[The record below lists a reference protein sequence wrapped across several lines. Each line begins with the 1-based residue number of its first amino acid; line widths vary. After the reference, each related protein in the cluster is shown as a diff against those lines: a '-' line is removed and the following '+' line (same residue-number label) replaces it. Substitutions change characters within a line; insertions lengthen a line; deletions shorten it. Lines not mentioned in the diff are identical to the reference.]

1 MSSVNKV
8 ILIGN
13 VGKDPEV
20 KELTNGR
27 VANMVMATSERYKDK
42 NGDRQEKTEWHN
54 IVIYGKL
61 VDIVDKYVK
70 KGDKL
75 YIEGSITTRK
85 WQDKEGND
93 RYTTEIQGLSMNMLG
108 GRQSSGDGGAY
119 DQSQPEQTPSEPSAS
134 NISEE
139 DIPF

>member
-13 VGKDPEV
+13 VGQDPEV
-20 KELTNGR
+20 KHLTNGK
-27 VANMVMATSERYKDK
+27 VA
-42 NGDRQEKTEWHN
+42 N

-61 VDIVDKYVK
+61 VDIVEQYVK

-93 RYTTEIQGLSMNMLG
+93 RYNTEVKAFNMTMLG
-108 GRQSSGDGGAY
+108 GTEKRST
-119 DQSQPEQTPSEPSAS
+119 QPEAVAAGG
-134 NISEE
+134 E
-139 DIPF
+139 DDLPF

>member
-8 ILIGN
+8 ILVGN
-13 VGKDPEV
+13 VGKNPEV
-20 KELTNGR
+20 KELTNGK

-54 IVIYGKL
+54 IVMYGKL
-61 VDIVDKYVK
+61 VDIVEKYVK

-93 RYTTEIQGLSMNMLG
+93 RYTTEVKAFNMTMLG
-108 GRQSSGDGGAY
+108 GTEKKST
-119 DQSQPEQTPSEPSAS
+119 QPATVVA
-134 NISEE
+134 SEE
-139 DIPF
+139 DDLPF

>member
-1 MSSVNKV
+1 MSSVNKA

-20 KELTNGR
+20 KEFKNGK
-27 VANMVMATSERYKDK
+27 VANMVLATSEKYTDK
-42 NGDRQEKTEWHN
+42 SGEKQEKTEWHS
-54 IVIYGKL
+54 IVFYGPL

-75 YIEGSITTRK
+75 FIEGSITTRK

-93 RYTTEIQGLSMNMLG
+93 RYTTEVKAFNMTMLG
-108 GRQSSGDGGAY
+108 GNPNNQSKPTHKAPAMAD
-119 DQSQPEQTPSEPSAS
+119 D
-134 NISEE
+134 
-139 DIPF
+139 DLPF

>member
-20 KELTNGR
+20 KELKNGK
-27 VANMVMATSERYKDK
+27 VANMVLATSEKYTDK

-54 IVIYGKL
+54 IVVYGKL
-61 VDIVDKYVK
+61 VDIVEKWVK

-75 YIEGSITTRK
+75 FLEGSIATRK
-85 WQDKEGND
+85 WEDKQGND
-93 RYTTEIQGLSMNMLG
+93 RYTTEVKAFNMTMLG
-108 GRQSSGDGGAY
+108 GNGNNTQSK
-119 DQSQPEQTPSEPSAS
+119 PSTKAPAMA
-134 NISEE
+134 
-139 DIPF
+139 DDDLPF